1 MQHQDWTPVTLRRQK
16 PSAAVRGFEPR
27 TFERNVE
34 QRLNEETEEL
44 RHNRLGK
51 SKGERIR
58 TARVAAGFKTQRDL
72 ALALNTRVDLV
83 ASYESGKAIPDVAM
97 MQKLRR
103 LLRTSL

>member
-1 MQHQDWTPVTLRRQK
+1 MQHQYWTPVTLRRQK
-16 PSAAVRGFEPR
+16 PSAAVRGIERR

-103 LLRTSL
+103 VLRTSL

>member
-16 PSAAVRGFEPR
+16 PSAGRGFESR

-58 TARVAAGFKTQRDL
+58 AARVAAGFKTQRDL

>member
-16 PSAAVRGFEPR
+16 PSATVRGFERR

-103 LLRTSL
+103 VLRTSL